1 MSLSL
6 FQVLIMTVPALLPE
20 QPKGLDKDAAGL
32 HRLTIYNIISL
43 KQGWNFSSI
52 NIIFAT

>member
-1 MSLSL
+1 
-6 FQVLIMTVPALLPE
+6 MTVPALLPE